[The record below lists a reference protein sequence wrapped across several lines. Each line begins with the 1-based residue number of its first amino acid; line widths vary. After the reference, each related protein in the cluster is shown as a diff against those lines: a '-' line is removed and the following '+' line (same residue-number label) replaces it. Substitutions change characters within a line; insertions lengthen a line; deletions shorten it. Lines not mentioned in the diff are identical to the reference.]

1 MTRTASL
8 KSLLVFCLGLAALS
22 APASARSLE
31 VIQKTG
37 VIGVCAHP
45 NALPFSSKNG
55 DLPGFQIELA
65 RAIAQK
71 LGVSLEPDWVV
82 TAFQIRAAQCDI
94 LMDAIADP
102 EAQGE
107 SHLKLSKPYAHSGA
121 ALVVRAQ
128 SPVKSFAD
136 LDGKTKVGVM
146 VGSYASMLLDKRHV
160 RISMFGFEDDMLAA
174 LGAGE
179 IDAAMVTPASAGFYN
194 LRHPDQPLRIVG
206 LDEEDQGLTWN
217 VAVGMV
223 RPDPALIAAINQA
236 LDELSRDGTIARIYA
251 RYGVTLLP
259 PR

>member
-1 MTRTASL
+1 M
-8 KSLLVFCLGLAALS
+8 
-22 APASARSLE
+22 
-31 VIQKTG
+31 
-37 VIGVCAHP
+37 
-45 NALPFSSKNG
+45 
-55 DLPGFQIELA
+55 
-65 RAIAQK
+65 
-71 LGVSLEPDWVV
+71 V

-102 EAQGE
+102 QAQGE

-121 ALVVRAQ
+121 ALVVRKE
-128 SPVKSFAD
+128 SPIHSFTD

-146 VGSYASMLLDKRHV
+146 VGSFASMLLDQRHV
-160 RISMFGFEDDMLAA
+160 KISMFGFEDDMLAA
-174 LGAGE
+174 LAGKE

-206 LDEEDQGLTWN
+206 LDETDPGLAWN

-223 RPDPALIAAINQA
+223 RPDPALVAAIDQA
-236 LDELSRDGTIARIYA
+236 LDELARDGTIARIYA

>member
-1 MTRTASL
+1 MKTL
-8 KSLLVFCLGLAALS
+8 PLLFLIPLLGLVSFLS
-22 APASARSLE
+22 AAEARSLD
-31 VIQKTG
+31 IIRQSG

-45 NALPFSSKNG
+45 NALPFSSNNG

-102 EAQGE
+102 EAQEE

-121 ALVVRAQ
+121 ALVVRRE
-128 SPVKSFAD
+128 SPINSFGD

-146 VGSYASMLLDKRHV
+146 VGSYASMLLDRRHV

-174 LGAGE
+174 LGAKE
-179 IDAAMVTPASAGFYN
+179 IDAAMVTPASAGYYN
-194 LRHPDQPLRIVG
+194 LRHPDQPLRIIG
-206 LDEEDQGLTWN
+206 LDETDPGLSWN

-223 RPDPALIAAINQA
+223 RPDPALIAAVNQA
-236 LDELSRDGTIARIYA
+236 LDELARDGTIARIYA